1 MNQIK
6 NKVLA
11 KLVVVFFGILC
22 VNTNIYAQTK
32 SQPSKK
38 TTKPAKI
45 VNKKNTIIDSVAYKA
60 NQKRIAD
67 SLSLN
72 KPLEWQTNV
81 FRASELA
88 AAQNKTIFA
97 FFTGS
102 DWCGWC
108 TRLQNN
114 VFKKTEFIQWANK
127 NVILLELDFPRS
139 KQLPAELTQ
148 QNNEL
153 RQAFQVQGY
162 PTIWLFNLQKDSA
175 TNKVNVNAYGSLGY
189 PPSAEPGKEEVSF
202 LKTANEILSKKT
214 M

>member
-1 MNQIK
+1 MNHNNSK
-6 NKVLA
+6 MMS
-11 KLVVVFFGILC
+11 KLVVVVFGILFIN
-22 VNTNIYAQTK
+22 VNVYAQTK
-32 SQPSKK
+32 NQAPIKTAKPTKAISKK
-38 TTKPAKI
+38 ST
-45 VNKKNTIIDSVAYKA
+45 VVDSVAFKA

-88 AAQNKTIFA
+88 TAQNKTIFA

-162 PTIWLFNLQKDSA
+162 PTIWLFNLQKDST

-202 LKTANEILSKKT
+202 LKTANEILSKKA